1 MRRPFTEDTHTVKY
15 PSLTFYNSG
24 ELTYNFATFSRIVIH
39 KESCMSD
46 QVTPLADGEQPVDAN
61 KLVQTLIDLFSDNEL
76 NELCYELRLDPENL
90 KAIYKVEKAREM
102 VNYFHRRRRLNVLIT
117 VLREQRPHVTLEDLV
132 LKEGEGDAMAAL
144 ADLPTTLPPSPKDQS
159 NTMLVSSSFV
169 SLLRLLTQPEVG
181 AAVVAFQTD
190 FQAASDQIDQMNDFK
205 LAHDLFQELENRYF
219 LIQNDERRL
228 PADDLAWD
236 SIAINE
242 PELQGKIS
250 DLRLVTR
257 RPAFANDQ
265 ERLMAQLD
273 KVSESIRLGVEQF
286 DLDELKRGTSLLYR
300 VLNRIPS
307 RINAQ
312 LVSTATALRL
322 DALEQAMQTIS
333 TKLSTTDLKLDSM
346 VEEIAN
352 GVKALGDLDER
363 LKVLVKEHNAWQ
375 EIDDELRRVEASL
388 SQSIDELDD
397 AWFDLEP
404 MARDLAAGQSAEWAT
419 ELNDVVDKL
428 DEALRDKVVVT
439 VRRLFRRFQSQVRRR
454 FRQVDLE
461 LLTLC
466 QDLQRVGE
474 SLDLLLRQFKK

>member
-1 MRRPFTEDTHTVKY
+1 MT
-15 PSLTFYNSG
+15 
-24 ELTYNFATFSRIVIH
+24 
-39 KESCMSD
+39 D
-46 QVTPLADGEQPVDAN
+46 QVTPLADGEQPVDTN

-90 KAIYKVEKAREM
+90 KAIYKVDKAREM

-117 VLREQRPHVTLEDLV
+117 VLREQRPHITPEDLL
-132 LKEGEGDAMAAL
+132 LKQGEVDHVAAL
-144 ADLPTTLPPSPKDQS
+144 PGLPTTLPSAPEDMS
-159 NTMLVSSSFV
+159 NTMLVSKSLV
-169 SLLRLLTQPEVG
+169 SLLRLLARPDMR

-190 FQAASDQIDQMNDFK
+190 FQAASSQIDQMNDFK
-205 LAHDLFQELENRYF
+205 MAHDLFQELENRYF

-250 DLRLVTR
+250 DLRVVTQ
-257 RPAFANDQ
+257 RPTFATD
-265 ERLMAQLD
+265 EARWMAQLD
-273 KVSESIRLGVEQF
+273 KVSDSIRVGVEQF

-300 VLNRIPS
+300 VLNRTPS

-322 DALEQAMQTIS
+322 DALEQAMQTIN
-333 TKLSTTDLKLDSM
+333 TNLSASDLGRDSM

-352 GVKALGDLDER
+352 GVAALGGLDDR
-363 LKVLVKEHNAWQ
+363 LTVLVKEHNAWQ
-375 EIDDELRRVEASL
+375 EIDDELRRVEGTL
-388 SQSIDELDD
+388 NQSIDELDD

-404 MARDLAAGQSAEWAT
+404 MARDLAADQTAEWAT

-474 SLDLLLRQFKK
+474 SLDLLLRQFEK

>member
-1 MRRPFTEDTHTVKY
+1 MT
-15 PSLTFYNSG
+15 
-24 ELTYNFATFSRIVIH
+24 
-39 KESCMSD
+39 D
-46 QVTPLADGEQPVDAN
+46 QASPLANSEQSIDTN
-61 KLVQTLIDLFSDNEL
+61 KLLRGLIELFSEQEL
-76 NELCYELRLDPENL
+76 RDLCFELRLDYENL
-90 KAIYKVEKAREM
+90 EGSAKKDKARELI
-102 VNYFHRRRRLNVLIT
+102 NYFYRRRRLNVLVT
-117 VLREQRPHVTLEDLV
+117 VFREQRPHVTLEELI
-132 LKEGEGDAMAAL
+132 LKQGEMDPLSTTFIG
-144 ADLPTTLPPSPKDQS
+144 LPTTLPSAPKDQS
-159 NTMLVSSSFV
+159 NTMIVSKSFV
-169 SLLRLLTQPEVG
+169 SMLRLLTRPDMR

-190 FQAASDQIDQMNDFK
+190 FQAASSQIDQMNDFK

-250 DLRLVTR
+250 DLRVVTQ
-257 RPAFANDQ
+257 RPTFATD
-265 ERLMAQLD
+265 EARWMSQLE
-273 KVSESIRLGVEQF
+273 KVSESIRVGVEQF

-300 VLNRIPS
+300 VLNRTPS

-312 LVSTATALRL
+312 LVSTATAPRL
-322 DALEQAMQTIS
+322 DALEQAMQTINTNLAGS
-333 TKLSTTDLKLDSM
+333 EVGMDSV

-352 GVKALGDLDER
+352 GVAALAGLDER

-375 EIDDELRRVEASL
+375 EIDDELRRVEGSL
-388 SQSIDELDD
+388 GQSIDELDD

-404 MARDLAAGQSAEWAT
+404 MARDLTAGQNADWAT
-419 ELNDVVDKL
+419 ELNDVLDKL
-428 DEALRDKVVVT
+428 DGALSEKVVVT

-474 SLDLLLRQFKK
+474 SLDLLLRQFEK

>member
-1 MRRPFTEDTHTVKY
+1 
-15 PSLTFYNSG
+15 
-24 ELTYNFATFSRIVIH
+24 
-39 KESCMSD
+39 MSE
-46 QVTPLADGEQPVDAN
+46 QALPLADGEQPVDTN
-61 KLVQTLIDLFSDNEL
+61 KLVQTLIDVFSEQEL
-76 NELCYELRLDPENL
+76 KDFCYELRLDPENL
-90 KAIYKVEKAREM
+90 KAIYKVDRAREL
-102 VNYFHRRRRLNVLIT
+102 VNYFHRRRRLNVLVT
-117 VLREQRPHVTLEDLV
+117 VLREQRPHVTIEDL
-132 LKEGEGDAMAAL
+132 LLREGELGLAATL
-144 ADLPTTLPPSPKDQS
+144 EGLPTTLPSAPEDMS
-159 NTMLVSSSFV
+159 NTMLVSKSLV
-169 SLLRLLTQPEVG
+169 TLLRLLARPDMR

-190 FQAASDQIDQMNDFK
+190 FQAASSQIDQMNDFK

-250 DLRLVTR
+250 DLRVVTQ
-257 RPAFANDQ
+257 RPTFATD
-265 ERLMAQLD
+265 EARWMAQLD
-273 KVSESIRLGVEQF
+273 KVSESIRVGVEQF
-286 DLDELKRGTSLLYR
+286 DLDELKRGTGLLYR
-300 VLNRIPS
+300 VLNRTPS

-312 LVSTATALRL
+312 LVATATALRL
-322 DALEQAMQTIS
+322 DALEQAMQTINS
-333 TKLSTTDLKLDSM
+333 NLSTSDLKLDSV

-352 GVKALGDLDER
+352 GVAALGGLDER
-363 LKVLVKEHNAWQ
+363 LTVLVKEHNAWQ
-375 EIDDELRRVEASL
+375 EIDDELRRVEGTL
-388 SQSIDELDD
+388 NQSIDELDD

-404 MARDLAAGQSAEWAT
+404 MARDLAAGQSGEWAT

-428 DEALRDKVVVT
+428 DEALREKVVVT

-474 SLDLLLRQFKK
+474 SLDLLLRQFEK

>member
-1 MRRPFTEDTHTVKY
+1 MT
-15 PSLTFYNSG
+15 
-24 ELTYNFATFSRIVIH
+24 
-39 KESCMSD
+39 D
-46 QVTPLADGEQPVDAN
+46 QVTPLADGEQPVDTN
-61 KLVQTLIDLFSDNEL
+61 RLVQTLIDLFSDNEL
-76 NELCYELRLDPENL
+76 NELCYELRLNPEDL
-90 KAIYKVEKAREM
+90 RAIYKVDKAREM
-102 VNYFHRRRRLNVLIT
+102 VNHFHRRRRLNVLIT
-117 VLREQRPHVTLEDLV
+117 VLREQRPHVTLEDLLLKQGAVDAAAV
-132 LKEGEGDAMAAL
+132 LPG
-144 ADLPTTLPPSPKDQS
+144 LPTTLPSAPEDMS
-159 NTMLVSSSFV
+159 NTMLVSKSLV
-169 SLLRLLTQPEVG
+169 SLLRLLARPDMR

-190 FQAASDQIDQMNDFK
+190 FQAASSQIDQMNDFK
-205 LAHDLFQELENRYF
+205 MAHDLFQELENRYF

-250 DLRLVTR
+250 DLRVVTQ
-257 RPAFANDQ
+257 RPTFATD
-265 ERLMAQLD
+265 EARWMAQLD
-273 KVSESIRLGVEQF
+273 KVSDSIRVGVEQF

-300 VLNRIPS
+300 VLNRTPS

-312 LVSTATALRL
+312 LVATATALRL
-322 DALEQAMQTIS
+322 DALEQAMQTIN
-333 TKLSTTDLKLDSM
+333 TNLSASDLGRDSM

-352 GVKALGDLDER
+352 GVAALGGLDDR
-363 LKVLVKEHNAWQ
+363 LTVLVKEHNAWQ
-375 EIDDELRRVEASL
+375 EIDDELRRVEGTL
-388 SQSIDELDD
+388 NQSIDELDD

-404 MARDLAAGQSAEWAT
+404 MARNLTAGQEADWAT

-474 SLDLLLRQFKK
+474 SLDLLLRQFEK

>member
-1 MRRPFTEDTHTVKY
+1 MT
-15 PSLTFYNSG
+15 
-24 ELTYNFATFSRIVIH
+24 
-39 KESCMSD
+39 D
-46 QVTPLADGEQPVDAN
+46 QVSPLVDGEQPVDTN
-61 KLVQTLIDLFSDNEL
+61 KLLQSLIELFSEQEL
-76 NELCYELRLDPENL
+76 RDLCFELRLDYENL
-90 KAIYKVEKAREM
+90 EGSAKKDKARELI
-102 VNYFHRRRRLNVLIT
+102 NYFFRRRRLNVLIT
-117 VLREQRPHVTLEDLV
+117 VFREHRPHITLEELL
-132 LKEGEGDAMAAL
+132 LKEGEIDLSSTIIG
-144 ADLPTTLPPSPKDQS
+144 LPTTLPSSPKDQS
-159 NTMLVSSSFV
+159 NTMLVSKSFV
-169 SLLRLLTQPEVG
+169 TLLRLLTRPDMR

-190 FQAASDQIDQMNDFK
+190 FQAASSQIDQMNDFK

-228 PADDLAWD
+228 PADDMAWD

-250 DLRLVTR
+250 DLRMVTQ
-257 RPAFANDQ
+257 RPTFATD
-265 ERLMAQLD
+265 EARWMTQLD
-273 KVSESIRLGVEQF
+273 KVSESIRVGVEQF
-286 DLDELKRGTSLLYR
+286 DLDELKRGTNLLYR
-300 VLNRIPS
+300 VLNRTPS

-322 DALEQAMQTIS
+322 DALEQAMQTIN
-333 TKLSTTDLKLDSM
+333 TNLSASDLGLDSV

-352 GVKALGDLDER
+352 GVAALGGLDER
-363 LKVLVKEHNAWQ
+363 LTVLVKEHNAWQ

-404 MARDLAAGQSAEWAT
+404 MARDLTAGQNAEWAT

-439 VRRLFRRFQSQVRRR
+439 VRRLFRRFQSQIRRR

-474 SLDLLLRQFKK
+474 SLDLLLRQFEK

>member
-1 MRRPFTEDTHTVKY
+1 MT
-15 PSLTFYNSG
+15 
-24 ELTYNFATFSRIVIH
+24 
-39 KESCMSD
+39 D
-46 QVTPLADGEQPVDAN
+46 QVTPLADGEQPVDTN

-90 KAIYKVEKAREM
+90 KAIYKVDKAREM

-117 VLREQRPHVTLEDLV
+117 VLREQRPHITLENLL
-132 LKEGEGDAMAAL
+132 LKEGAFDPIAAE
-144 ADLPTTLPPSPKDQS
+144 LPTTLPSAPEDTS
-159 NTMLVSSSFV
+159 NTMLVSKSLV
-169 SLLRLLTQPEVG
+169 SLLRLLARPDMR

-190 FQAASDQIDQMNDFK
+190 FQAASSQIDQMNDFK
-205 LAHDLFQELENRYF
+205 MAHDLFQELENRYF

-250 DLRLVTR
+250 DLRAVTQ
-257 RPAFANDQ
+257 RPTFAA
-265 ERLMAQLD
+265 EEARWMAQLEKASD
-273 KVSESIRLGVEQF
+273 NIRVGVEQF

-300 VLNRIPS
+300 VLNRTPS

-322 DALEQAMQTIS
+322 DALEQAMQTIN
-333 TKLSTTDLKLDSM
+333 TNLSTSDLGRDSM

-352 GVKALGDLDER
+352 GVAALGGLDDR
-363 LKVLVKEHNAWQ
+363 LTVLVKEHNAWQ
-375 EIDDELRRVEASL
+375 EIDDELRRVEGTL
-388 SQSIDELDD
+388 NQGIDELDD

-404 MARDLAAGQSAEWAT
+404 MARNLAAGQSAEWAT

-428 DEALRDKVVVT
+428 DEALRDKVIVT

-474 SLDLLLRQFKK
+474 SLDLLLRQFEK